1 LSQPDKNQFILPE
14 TELLQQLGSSPNGL
28 TSEAAGAALEKI
40 GPNTVAVG
48 GRRNVVMDL
57 LDRCRNPLVI
67 QLLIIAVV
75 SYIMEDVPSTVIVG
89 GMVFL
94 SVFLSY
100 IQEARSTKAVE
111 KLQKLVKTTVTVLR
125 DGKETEAPLED
136 IVPGDIVILAA
147 GSLIPADLRVLSA
160 KDFFVTQSALTGE
173 SMPVEKNAETNQP
186 AGRAPFEFSN
196 ACFMGSNA
204 LSGAARAVVLT
215 TGARTYFGAMAEKMM
230 SKRELTSFDKGVKD
244 FTWLM
249 IRFMVVMVSLT
260 FLIVALTKHS
270 PSFEDHGFKSSPAFA
285 QRLQKPADPVSAYLV
300 TQLSEASRAALA
312 GYSGGN
318 SNIETVETNLLA
330 DLGAVIQGKSL
341 YTPQRFAGVKLRP
354 ETEQRLKQNPQG
366 DQQVWLNRRLLEDA
380 YPKELTRAP
389 WYDWLA
395 ALMYALS
402 VAVGLTPEMLPMIIT
417 VCLSKGALMM
427 SHKKVIVKQLHAI
440 QNFGAMDVLCTD
452 KTGTLTQ
459 DHVVLERY
467 VDVTNHISE
476 DVLRYA
482 YMNSFYQT
490 GLRNLLDRA
499 ILAHSDLD
507 VELNCRKVD
516 EIPFDFKRRRMSVVI
531 DYEDRHV
538 LICKGA
544 VEEVSAVCD
553 NYQVDED
560 INPLIRLI
568 RDDLMDEYRNLSAE
582 GYRVLAIAY
591 REFDRSK
598 PVFTVADES
607 ELILLGYI
615 AFFDPPKDTSAKAIE
630 ALGRSGVAVKI
641 LTGDNELVTKKVCHD
656 VGMVID
662 KVATGPQL
670 AAMSEED
677 FAKEVVAANVL
688 ARLTPDQ
695 KEKVIKTLRAQG
707 HVVGFMGDGINDV
720 LAMKAADVGISVDTA
735 VDVAKESADIILLEK
750 SLLVL
755 EDGII
760 EGRKVFGNINKYIRM
775 GASSN
780 FGNMFSVVGGSFF
793 LPFVPMLPIQVL
805 VNNLLY
811 DISQVGIPLDNVDPE
826 YLTKPRKWNIR
837 SIRDFMIFIGPISSI
852 FDYATFFLMLYF
864 FGCHAFSSPE
874 TSFGQKKFLEQL
886 FHTGWFV
893 ESLLTQTLIV
903 HIIRTQRIPF
913 FQSRASKTLTMT
925 TLGMMVFGMWLPFS
939 PFAGKLGFTPL
950 PGIYFVWLTG
960 FLVAY
965 GFLTHFVKTW
975 FAHRFESK

>member
-1 LSQPDKNQFILPE
+1 MQWSDDRLHSILLSDTIQYTIPDA
-14 TELLQQLGSSPNGL
+14 ELLNRLGSSSNGL
-28 TSEAAGAALEKI
+28 SSERAAIVLDEIGSNVVAAGKRSSAL
-40 GPNTVAVG
+40 
-48 GRRNVVMDL
+48 RDL
-57 LDRCRNPLVI
+57 LERCRNPLVI
-67 QLLIIAVV
+67 QLLVIAMVC
-75 SYIMEDVPSTVIVG
+75 YLTGDTPSTVIVG
-89 GMVFL
+89 SMVFL

-100 IQEARSTKAVE
+100 FQEARSSRAID

-125 DGKETEAPLED
+125 DGKETEVLLEEV
-136 IVPGDIVILAA
+136 VPGDVVVLTA
-147 GSLIPADLRVLSA
+147 GSLIPADLRILSA

-173 SMPVEKNAETNQP
+173 SMPVEKSSDTNQP
-186 AGRAPFEFSN
+186 AGRAAFEFTN
-196 ACFMGSNA
+196 ACFMGSNV
-204 LSGAARAVVLT
+204 LSGAARGVVLV
-215 TGARTYFGAMAEKMM
+215 TGVHTYFGSLAEKLM
-230 SKRELTSFDKGVKD
+230 SRREATSFDKGVHD

-249 IRFMVVMVSLT
+249 IRFMIVMVSIT
-260 FLIVALTKHS
+260 FLIVGLRNHNWIEALL
-270 PSFEDHGFKSSPAFA
+270 F
-285 QRLQKPADPVSAYLV
+285 
-300 TQLSEASRAALA
+300 
-312 GYSGGN
+312 
-318 SNIETVETNLLA
+318 
-330 DLGAVIQGKSL
+330 
-341 YTPQRFAGVKLRP
+341 
-354 ETEQRLKQNPQG
+354 
-366 DQQVWLNRRLLEDA
+366 
-380 YPKELTRAP
+380 
-389 WYDWLA
+389 
-395 ALMYALS
+395 ALS
-402 VAVGLTPEMLPMIIT
+402 VAVGLTPEMLPMIMT

-427 SHKKVIVKQLHAI
+427 SRKKVIVKHLHAI

-467 VDVTNHISE
+467 VDVTNRSSE

-499 ILAHSDLD
+499 ILAHSELD

-544 VEEVSAVCD
+544 VEEVTAVCE

-560 INPLIRLI
+560 INPLIKLI
-568 RDDLMDEYRNLSAE
+568 RDDLMDEYRSLSAQ

-591 REFDRSK
+591 REFDRTKQTFS
-598 PVFTVADES
+598 VTDES

-615 AFFDPPKDTSAKAIE
+615 AFFDPAKDTSAKAIA
-630 ALGRSGVAVKI
+630 ALSRSGVAVKI
-641 LTGDNELVTKKVCHD
+641 LTGDNELVTRKVCGD
-656 VGMVID
+656 VAMPIT

-670 AAMSEED
+670 AALD
-677 FAKEVVAANVL
+677 DAAFAREVDEANVL

-707 HVVGFMGDGINDV
+707 HVVGFLGDGINDV

-755 EDGII
+755 EDGIM
-760 EGRKVFGNINKYIRM
+760 EGRKVFGNIIKYIKM

-780 FGNMFSVVGGSFF
+780 FGNMFSVVGGAYF
-793 LPFVPMLPIQVL
+793 LPFLPMAPIQVL

-811 DISQVGIPLDNVDPE
+811 DFSQIGIPLDNVDQE
-826 YLTKPRKWNIR
+826 YLTKPRRWNIR
-837 SIRDFMIFIGPISSI
+837 SIRNFMVFIGPISSI

-864 FGCHAFSSPE
+864 FGCIAFGSSG
-874 TSFGQKKFLEQL
+874 TSAVDKSHLEKL

-913 FQSRASKTLTMT
+913 IQSRASKPMLFT
-925 TLGMMVFGMWLPFS
+925 TLVIMAIGVWLPFS
-939 PFAGKLGFTPL
+939 PLAHFLGFTPL
-950 PGIYFVWLTG
+950 PPVFFLWLAG
-960 FLVAY
+960 FLLAY
-965 GFLTHFVKTW
+965 SVLTHTVKMW
-975 FAHRFESK
+975 FIRRFGID

>member
-1 LSQPDKNQFILPE
+1 VQFDPVLFTLPD
-14 TELLQQLGSSPNGL
+14 TELYRVLGG
-28 TSEAAGAALEKI
+28 TAAGHTRAAAQELLDRV

-48 GRRNVVMDL
+48 ARHSVVRDL

-75 SYIMEDVPSTVIVG
+75 TYATGDKPSTIIVG
-89 GMVFL
+89 GMIFL
-94 SVFLSY
+94 SVVLSY
-100 IQEARSTKAVE
+100 VQEARSSRAIE

-125 DGKETEAPLED
+125 EGKETDVPLEE
-136 IVPGDIVILAA
+136 IVPGDVVILAA
-147 GSLIPADLRVLSA
+147 GSLIPADLRILSA

-173 SMPVEKNAETNQP
+173 SMPVEKGADANQP
-186 AGRAPFEFSN
+186 AGRAPFEFTN
-196 ACFMGSNA
+196 ACFMGSNV
-204 LSGAARAVVLT
+204 LSGSARGIVLA
-215 TGARTYFGAMAEKMM
+215 TGNRTYFGALAEKLIA
-230 SKRELTSFDKGVKD
+230 KRAPTSFDQGIKS

-249 IRFMVVMVSLT
+249 IRFMVLMVSIT
-260 FLIVALTKHS
+260 FLIVGLTKHNW
-270 PSFEDHGFKSSPAFA
+270 
-285 QRLQKPADPVSAYLV
+285 
-300 TQLSEASRAALA
+300 TEAL
-312 GYSGGN
+312 
-318 SNIETVETNLLA
+318 I
-330 DLGAVIQGKSL
+330 
-341 YTPQRFAGVKLRP
+341 F
-354 ETEQRLKQNPQG
+354 
-366 DQQVWLNRRLLEDA
+366 
-380 YPKELTRAP
+380 
-389 WYDWLA
+389 
-395 ALMYALS
+395 ALS

-427 SHKKVIVKQLHAI
+427 SRKKVIVKHLHAI

-467 VDVTNHISE
+467 VDVTNRQSD

-499 ILAHSDLD
+499 ILAHTELD
-507 VELNCRKVD
+507 VERNCRKVD

-544 VEEVSAVCD
+544 VEEVAAICE

-568 RDDLMDEYRNLSAE
+568 RDDLMDEYRHLSAD

-591 REFDRSK
+591 REFDRTK
-598 PVFTVADES
+598 PTFSVADES
-607 ELILLGYI
+607 QLTLLGYI
-615 AFFDPPKDTSAKAIE
+615 AFFDPAKDTSAKAID
-630 ALGRSGVAVKI
+630 ALQRSGVAVKI
-641 LTGDNELVTKKVCHD
+641 LTGDNELVTRKVCHD
-656 VGMVID
+656 VAMPITRV
-662 KVATGPQL
+662 VTGPQL
-670 AAMSEED
+670 AALDEAGFAREVEE
-677 FAKEVVAANVL
+677 ANVL

-755 EDGII
+755 EDGIL
-760 EGRKVFGNINKYIRM
+760 EGRKVFGNIVKYIKM

-780 FGNMFSVVGGSFF
+780 FGNMFSVVGGAYF
-793 LPFVPMLPIQVL
+793 LPFLPMAPIQVL
-805 VNNLLY
+805 TNNLLY
-811 DISQVGIPLDNVDPE
+811 DLSQVGIPLDHVDEE
-826 YLTKPRKWNIR
+826 YLAKPRRWNIR
-837 SIRDFMIFIGPISSI
+837 SIRNFMMCVGPISSI

-864 FGCHAFSSPE
+864 FGCAAFDAPGATAADRGHWES
-874 TSFGQKKFLEQL
+874 L

-913 FQSRASKTLTMT
+913 IQSRASRTMLFT
-925 TLGMMVFGMWLPFS
+925 TLAIMAIGCWLPFS
-939 PFAGKLGFTPL
+939 PAAALLGFTPL
-950 PGIYFVWLTG
+950 PPVFFAWMIA
-960 FLVAY
+960 FLVCY
-965 GFLTHFVKTW
+965 SVLTHIVKMW
-975 FAHRFESK
+975 FARRFGAD